1 MPGSP
6 KKPPAV
12 RRGTNGTQ
20 DVQLREDAP
29 ETPACPRGLL
39 KRTRER
45 WESYWSSDV
54 ARAVDP
60 IADLH
65 CVERW
70 IAALDEYERVL
81 PQVRRKR
88 TLDTAQGVVLNP
100 LATYLARVQREI
112 RSAEAEL
119 GLTPMARLKLGIT
132 FQEARRTLPVAKR
145 ETEQEPPRDQ
155 DDPRRVLLGV
165 G

>member
-12 RRGTNGTQ
+12 RRGPNGTQ

-70 IAALDEYERVL
+70 IVALDEYERVY
-81 PQVRRKR
+81 PKVRRQR
-88 TLDTAQGVVLNP
+88 TIDTMQGVVLHP
-100 LATYLARVQREI
+100 LARYLVSVQREL

-145 ETEQEPPRDQ
+145 DAEQTTTEQ

>member
-6 KKPPAV
+6 KKAPAL
-12 RRGTNGTQ
+12 RHGTQ
-20 DVQLREDAP
+20 TLDVELREDAP
-29 ETPACPRGLL
+29 EVPTCPKGLL

-45 WESYWSSDV
+45 WASYWSSDV

-70 IAALDEYERVL
+70 IHALDEYERVYPL
-81 PQVRRKR
+81 VKRKR
-88 TLDTAQGVVLNP
+88 VVTGSQEQEVLNP
-100 LATYLARVQREI
+100 LATYLSRLQREI

-132 FQEARRTLPVAKR
+132 FQEARRTLPAKR
-145 ETEQEPPRDQ
+145 EMDQATREQ